1 MADDD
6 MWDDNAAVSD
16 GDESLDDDWDI
27 DSEEEREKKAQKE
40 KEEQQKKDEAKS
52 IKQKIKEKEEA
63 ERLKREARI
72 AELNREK
79 TEAEK
84 AKEQE
89 DAQLSIAM
97 KDMGLDVM
105 PEDTFLAG
113 DTSTIKTVPSS
124 STSNTDQNI
133 INFMPKTKEDMTKY
147 ADMLAE
153 HCWEKYSHKKD
164 FNFLLEQIVRQL
176 LERHDVDQ
184 WEVVKKLGNSVS
196 AIGNEKQK
204 EWKKKNTRG
213 GRGKKQNTA
222 KLGGYGKSGG
232 FDDTAAHED
241 FDDFM

>member
-1 MADDD
+1 
-6 MWDDNAAVSD
+6 MWDLNEAAAVSD

-27 DSEEEREKKAQKE
+27 DSDEEREKKAQKE
-40 KEEQQKKDEAKS
+40 KEEQQRKDEAKS

-72 AELNREK
+72 AELNRQK

-97 KDMGLDVM
+97 KDMGLDVPEAM

-113 DTSTIKTVPSS
+113 DTSTTVPSS
-124 STSNTDQNI
+124 ISNKDDPNI
-133 INFMPKTKEDMTKY
+133 INFMPKTKDDMTKY

-153 HCWEKYSHKKD
+153 HCWQKYSHKKD

-176 LERHDVDQ
+176 LERHDVEE

-204 EWKKKNTRG
+204 EWKKKNKTG
-213 GRGKKQNTA
+213 GRKNNTKP
-222 KLGGYGKSGG
+222 KLGGYAKSSG
-232 FDDTAAHED
+232 FDDAAPVED